1 MIGLLFLL
9 LIVILIFCGL
19 PLFAAIGI
27 TGIIQFALSGIDP
40 TVVIVEMYR
49 VASAPTLLAIPL
61 FTLAGYV
68 LAESRAPRRLLDLAD
83 ALLGWIPGGV
93 AIGALATCALFTCFT
108 GASGITIVALGG
120 LILPI
125 LLKNNYTEKFSMG
138 LITSSGSLGL
148 LFPPSLPLILYGLIA
163 SVSIDQ
169 LFRAGLIPGFLI
181 IAILAVYAIRNDVLK
196 KEERT
201 RFSWKQLWKALRE
214 TIWELPIPI
223 VILGGIYGGFI
234 TAVEASAVTAFYVL
248 LAEFILNRDLSIRRD
263 LVRIMRDS
271 VQLIGGILII
281 LSCSMGATAYLIDAE
296 IPQKALL
303 LTQQVFSSKITFL
316 LVLNIFLLLTGMLL
330 DIFSAIIIVVP
341 LIAPIALS
349 YGVNPVHLGIIFLA
363 NLEIGYLT
371 PPIGLNLFIASY
383 RFNKSITEL
392 YKVSLPFL
400 ALMLIALALIT
411 YIPDLSLFLVRSI
424 K

>member
-1 MIGLLFLL
+1 MALLFLV
-9 LIVILIFCGL
+9 LIVVLILCGL

-27 TGIIQFALSGIDP
+27 TGIIQFAISGIDP

-68 LAESRAPRRLLDLAD
+68 LAESSAPRRLLNLAE

-93 AIGALATCALFTCFT
+93 AIGSLVTCALFTCFT
-108 GASGITIVALGG
+108 GASGITIIALGG

-125 LLKNNYTEKFSMG
+125 LLKNNYSEKFALG

-148 LFPPSLPLILYGLIA
+148 LFPPSLPLILYGVVA

-169 LFRAGLIPGFLI
+169 LFIAGLIPGILLI
-181 IAILAVYAIRNDVLK
+181 ILLSIYAVRNDVLK
-196 KEERT
+196 KSERIP
-201 RFSWKQLWKALRE
+201 FSWQNLGRALKE
-214 TIWELPIPI
+214 TVWELPILVI
-223 VILGGIYGGFI
+223 ILGGIYGGFI

-248 LAEFILNRDLSIRRD
+248 IAEFILNRDLSFRRD
-263 LVRIMRDS
+263 LIRIMRDS
-271 VQLIGGILII
+271 VQLVGGILII

-303 LTQQVFSSKITFL
+303 WAQQVFSSKITFL
-316 LVLNIFLLLTGMLL
+316 LVLNIFLLITGMML

-341 LIAPIALS
+341 LIVPIALS
-349 YGVNPVHLGIIFLA
+349 YGINPVHLGIIFLT

-371 PPIGLNLFIASY
+371 PPVGLNLFISSY
-383 RFNKSITEL
+383 RFDKSITEL
-392 YKVSLPFL
+392 YRISLPFL
-400 ALMLIALALIT
+400 FIMLIALVLIT
-411 YIPDLSLFLVRSI
+411 YIPDLSLFLVGLI
-424 K
+424 Q

>member
-1 MIGLLFLL
+1 MALLFLV
-9 LIVILIFCGL
+9 LIVVLILCGL

-27 TGIIQFALSGIDP
+27 TGIIQFAISGIDP

-68 LAESRAPRRLLDLAD
+68 LAESSAPRRLLNLAE

-93 AIGALATCALFTCFT
+93 AIGSLVTCALFTCFT
-108 GASGITIVALGG
+108 GASGITIIALGG

-125 LLKNNYTEKFSMG
+125 LLKNNYSEKFALG

-148 LFPPSLPLILYGLIA
+148 LFPPSLPLILYGVVA

-169 LFRAGLIPGFLI
+169 LFIAGLIPGILLI
-181 IAILAVYAIRNDVLK
+181 VLLSIYAVRNDVLK
-196 KEERT
+196 KSERIP
-201 RFSWKQLWKALRE
+201 FSWQNLERALKE
-214 TIWELPIPI
+214 TVWELPIPVI
-223 VILGGIYGGFI
+223 ILGGIYGGFI

-248 LAEFILNRDLSIRRD
+248 IAEFILNRDLSFRRD
-263 LVRIMRDS
+263 LIRIMRDS
-271 VQLIGGILII
+271 VQLVGGILII

-303 LTQQVFSSKITFL
+303 WAQQVFSSKITFL
-316 LVLNIFLLLTGMLL
+316 LVLNIFLLITGMML

-341 LIAPIALS
+341 LIVPIALS
-349 YGVNPVHLGIIFLA
+349 YGINPVHLGIIFLT

-371 PPIGLNLFIASY
+371 PPIGLNLFISSY
-383 RFNKSITEL
+383 RFDKSITEL
-392 YKVSLPFL
+392 YRISLPFL
-400 ALMLIALALIT
+400 FIMLIALVLIT
-411 YIPDLSLFLVRSI
+411 YIPDLSLFLVGLI
-424 K
+424 Q

>member
-1 MIGLLFLL
+1 MALLFLV
-9 LIVILIFCGL
+9 LIVVLIFCGL

-27 TGIIQFALSGIDP
+27 TGIIQFAISGIDP

-68 LAESRAPRRLLDLAD
+68 LAESSAPRRLLNLAE

-93 AIGALATCALFTCFT
+93 AIGSLVTCALFTCFT
-108 GASGITIVALGG
+108 GASGITIIALGG

-125 LLKNNYTEKFSMG
+125 LLKNNYSEKFALG

-148 LFPPSLPLILYGLIA
+148 LFPPSLPLILYGVVA

-169 LFRAGLIPGFLI
+169 LFIAGLIPGILLI
-181 IAILAVYAIRNDVLK
+181 VLLSIYAVRNDVLK
-196 KEERT
+196 KSERIP
-201 RFSWKQLWKALRE
+201 FSWQNLGRALKE
-214 TIWELPIPI
+214 TVWELPIPVI
-223 VILGGIYGGFI
+223 ILGGIYGGFI

-248 LAEFILNRDLSIRRD
+248 IAEFILNRDLSFRRD
-263 LVRIMRDS
+263 LIRIMRDS
-271 VQLIGGILII
+271 VQLVGGILII

-303 LTQQVFSSKITFL
+303 WAQQVFSSKITFL
-316 LVLNIFLLLTGMLL
+316 LVLNIFLLITGMML

-341 LIAPIALS
+341 LIVPIALS
-349 YGVNPVHLGIIFLA
+349 YGINPVHLGIIFLT

-371 PPIGLNLFIASY
+371 PPIGLNLFISSY
-383 RFNKSITEL
+383 RFDKSITEL
-392 YKVSLPFL
+392 YRISLPFL
-400 ALMLIALALIT
+400 FIMLIALVLVT
-411 YIPDLSLFLVRSI
+411 YIPDLSLFLVGLI
-424 K
+424 Q